1 MVTHR
6 SGHEPCAII
15 RAMHV
20 VLLRLA
26 LGLYSVGFVH
36 AALTAFNRKQ
46 TFFRPALIAVFTG
59 FALHVVSI
67 VLRAMEVRYLPIT
80 QRYEAFSFFAAL
92 AALGFLIAYW
102 KYRIAPLSVFAFPL
116 IFIMTFIANLFYD
129 PSRSIPPVLRS
140 NWLYIHTPLVFLGY
154 AALFIAFVAAIMYL
168 IQERELKSKH
178 PARFNSRL
186 PSLEVCDDLA
196 YKSLAIGFPL
206 ITLGII
212 SGALWAQEVWGAWA
226 GDMKVLFSFLTW
238 FVYLLLI
245 HYRLIAGW
253 RGKKAAYLS
262 IVGFI
267 GVLVTFLGANYLGG
281 LHTFN
286 Q

>member
-1 MVTHR
+1 
-6 SGHEPCAII
+6 
-15 RAMHV
+15 MHV

-26 LGLYSVGFVH
+26 LGLYFVGLLHSVFST
-36 AALTAFNRKQ
+36 LNKKQ
-46 TFFRPALIAVFTG
+46 TFFRPALGAVCAG
-59 FALHVVSI
+59 FICHVASI
-67 VLRAMEVRYLPIT
+67 IFGAMEVQYLPLT
-80 QRYEAFSFFAAL
+80 QRYEAFSFFGSL
-92 AALGFLIAYW
+92 ATLGFLIAYA
-102 KYRIAPLSVFAFPL
+102 KYRIASLSVFAFPV
-116 IFIMTFIANLFYD
+116 IFIMTFVANLFYD
-129 PSRSIPPVLRS
+129 PSGSIPPVLRS

-154 AALFIAFVAAIMYL
+154 AALFIAFAAAIMYL

-178 PARFNSRL
+178 PTRFHNRL

-196 YKSLAIGFPL
+196 YRSLAIGFPL

-212 SGALWAQEVWGAWA
+212 SGALWAQEVWGIWV
-226 GDMKVLFSFLTW
+226 GDVKVLFSFVTW

-253 RGKKAAYLS
+253 RGRKAAYLS

-267 GVLVTFLGANYLGG
+267 GVMVSFLGANYFSG
-281 LHTFN
+281 LHTFD

>member
-1 MVTHR
+1 
-6 SGHEPCAII
+6 
-15 RAMHV
+15 MHV
-20 VLLRLA
+20 VLLRVA
-26 LGLYSVGFVH
+26 LGLYFVGFLH
-36 AALTAFNRKQ
+36 AVLTALNRKQ
-46 TFFRPALIAVFTG
+46 TFFRPALWAVIAG
-59 FALHVVSI
+59 FICHAGSI
-67 VLRAMEVRYLPIT
+67 VLRAVDVEYLPLT

-92 AALGFLIAYW
+92 AALGFLVAYRI
-102 KYRIAPLSVFAFPL
+102 YRIATLSVFAFPL
-116 IFIMTFIANLFYD
+116 IFIMTFIANLYYD

-140 NWLYIHTPLVFLGY
+140 NWIYIHTPLVFLGY
-154 AALFIAFVAAIMYL
+154 AALFIAFAAAILYL
-168 IQERELKSKH
+168 LQERELKSKR
-178 PARFNSRL
+178 PTRFHNRL
-186 PSLEVCDDLA
+186 PSLEVCDELA

-212 SGALWAQEVWGAWA
+212 SGALWAQSAWGAWA
-226 GDMKVLFSFLTW
+226 GDLKVVLSFMIW

-253 RGKKAAYLS
+253 RGRKAAYLA

-267 GVLVTFLGANYLGG
+267 GVLITFLGANYLGG

>member
-1 MVTHR
+1 
-6 SGHEPCAII
+6 
-15 RAMHV
+15 MHV

-26 LGLYSVGFVH
+26 LGLYSVGLVH
-36 AALTAFNRKQ
+36 SILTALNKKQ
-46 TFFRPALIAVFTG
+46 TFFKPALAAVFAG
-59 FALHVVSI
+59 FVLHATAI
-67 VLRAMEVRYLPIT
+67 VLRAIDVHYLPLT
-80 QRYEAFSFFAAL
+80 QQYEAFSCFGAL

-102 KYRIAPLSVFAFPL
+102 KYRIAPLSVFAFPV

-140 NWLYIHTPLVFLGY
+140 NWIYIHTPLVFAGY
-154 AALFIAFVAAIMYL
+154 AALFIAFAAAVMYL
-168 IQERELKSKH
+168 IQEKELKSKH
-178 PARFNSRL
+178 PTRFHNRL

-196 YKSLAIGFPL
+196 YKCLAIGFPL

-212 SGALWAQEVWGAWA
+212 SGALWAQSVWGVWA
-226 GDMKVLFSFLTW
+226 SDAKVLFSFLTW

-253 RGKKAAYLS
+253 RGKRAAYLS

-267 GVLVTFLGANYLGG
+267 GVLITFLGANYFGG
-281 LHTFN
+281 LHSFN

>member
-1 MVTHR
+1 M
-6 SGHEPCAII
+6 P
-15 RAMHV
+15 AMHV

-26 LGLYSVGFVH
+26 LGLYCVGLVHSV
-36 AALTAFNRKQ
+36 LTTLNKKQ
-46 TFFRPALIAVFTG
+46 TLFKPALVAVVAG
-59 FALHVVSI
+59 FLLHVTSM
-67 VLRAMEVRYLPIT
+67 VLRAMEVQYLPLT

-92 AALGFLIAYW
+92 ATLGFLIAYA
-102 KYRIAPLSVFAFPL
+102 KYRIAPLSVFAFPV
-116 IFIMTFIANLFYD
+116 IFLMTFIANLFYD

-140 NWLYIHTPLVFLGY
+140 NWIYIHTPLVFLGY
-154 AALFIAFVAAIMYL
+154 AALFIAFAAAIMYL

-178 PARFNSRL
+178 RTRFHNRL

-196 YKSLAIGFPL
+196 YRCLAIGFPL

-212 SGALWAQEVWGAWA
+212 SGALWAQSVWGVWA
-226 GDMKVLFSFLTW
+226 SDVKVLLSFLTW

-253 RGKKAAYLS
+253 RGKRAAYLS

-267 GVLVTFLGANYLGG
+267 GVLITFVGANYFGG